1 MKHEHFECM
10 FDSVL
15 TDVVKQTYSN
25 LSLPSSEQIKQS
37 MKKMMDIIEADARS
51 ISPSEN

>member
-1 MKHEHFECM
+1 MKNEQFECM

-25 LSLPSSEQIKQS
+25 LSLPSIEQIQIS
-37 MKKMMDIIEADARS
+37 MKKMMDHIEANHGW
-51 ISPSEN
+51 SPGIDR

>member
-1 MKHEHFECM
+1 LKDEQFECM

-25 LSLPSSEQIKQS
+25 LSLPSSEQIQIS
-37 MKKMMDIIEADARS
+37 MKKMMDIIEANRGWNS
-51 ISPSEN
+51 GNER